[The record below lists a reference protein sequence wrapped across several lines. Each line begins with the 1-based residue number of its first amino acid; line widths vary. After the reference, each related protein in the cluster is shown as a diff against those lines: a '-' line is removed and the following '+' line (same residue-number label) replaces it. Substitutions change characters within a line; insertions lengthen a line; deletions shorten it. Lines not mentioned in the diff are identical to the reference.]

1 MRRLGNIKKG
11 KKPKTE
17 EEEAAE
23 LEEHK
28 NKVAECLSKNL
39 IATRIDRSEHKI
51 QLLTTEFLMENHLK
65 MDYDMFE
72 KLNRKVSVLDIDIGE

>member
-51 QLLTTEFLMENHLK
+51 
-65 MDYDMFE
+65 
-72 KLNRKVSVLDIDIGE
+72 